1 MAGWLLLANVLDIY
15 IQCVGHIRL
24 TGSIYIPNVS
34 NTYILAFFSLYRIF
48 SGKHV
53 LAIIEFI
60 LHNDNNKSFLL
71 PFEPPLFFIA
81 DFYI

>member
-34 NTYILAFFSLYRIF
+34 NTYILAFFLYTEYFRE
-48 SGKHV
+48 STC
-53 LAIIEFI
+53 
-60 LHNDNNKSFLL
+60 
-71 PFEPPLFFIA
+71 
-81 DFYI
+81 